1 MATTTDASP
10 PAKGAYQRPYKT
22 RLQRREQA
30 RRKHDENSDH
40 KFLMRAAVGVGLL
53 IMLALGFALKGFA
66 DRQETTPA
74 AFEEGR

>member
-1 MATTTDASP
+1 MATTTNASP
-10 PAKGAYQRPYKT
+10 PSKGAYQRPYKT

-40 KFLMRAAVGVGLL
+40 KFLVRAAVGVGLL
-53 IMLALGFALKGFA
+53 ILLAIGFALRGLA

-74 AFEEGR
+74 ALEEGR

>member
-1 MATTTDASP
+1 MATTTDALP
-10 PAKGAYQRPYKT
+10 TPKGAYQRPYKT
-22 RLQRREQA
+22 RVQRREQA

-53 IMLALGFALKGFA
+53 ILLAVGFAVKGIA
-66 DRQETTPA
+66 ERQDTAPA